1 MKSEPIQKLRIGNA
15 YLLENTSDVVGEFIQ
30 IDGERLYKIRN
41 YDLMESFFM
50 SLVSHSDHWMF
61 LSSTGGMSAGRKNE
75 QSALFPYYT
84 DDKITEGFDSTG
96 SKSIFHV
103 LKDGEKYLWEPF
115 SDDLKGI
122 WRINRNL
129 YKNETGN

>member
-1 MKSEPIQKLRIGNA
+1 M
-15 YLLENTSDVVGEFIQ
+15 
-30 IDGERLYKIRN
+30 
-41 YDLMESFFM
+41 
-50 SLVSHSDHWMF
+50 
-61 LSSTGGMSAGRKNE
+61 
-75 QSALFPYYT
+75 FPYYT
-84 DDKITEGFDSTG
+84 DDKITEGFYSTG

-129 YKNETGN
+129 YKNETGNLILFEEVNEDLNLTFHYSWQFSEKFGFVKKSHLENLSTDRITIRVLDGIQNILPYGISSNLQL

>member
-75 QSALFPYYT
+75 QSALFP
-84 DDKITEGFDSTG
+84 DR
-96 SKSIFHV
+96 KSV
-103 LKDGEKYLWEPF
+103 V
-115 SDDLKGI
+115 
-122 WRINRNL
+122 
-129 YKNETGN
+129 